1 MTPDGRFRLA
11 QVGAGPDPDLY
22 LAACVEN
29 RYLAHVLLAERD
41 PARRERLTRRWG
53 IIKHATVNWR
63 ELLADDTVD
72 LVLVAG
78 PPEERATV
86 ATEALAAG
94 KHVILDAPPAL
105 SLDDF
110 DRLLAAA
117 SSGPARLFVSLPQ
130 LMHPAIR
137 RAQQLVAAGEIGEV
151 FFGQAT
157 AMVGAAEEG
166 GSPDPW
172 LEVAF
177 HAVSVLQRFLGPAQ
191 AASADRRA
199 RSDRPSAGGVVLQHA
214 HGAMS
219 TLTLCQ
225 APGNRTVHERRLVG
239 TQGMLLI
246 RDDPEDELPLLGLRG
261 EEVIPIPVRVPLR
274 VQPWNVSQMV
284 DHFVDCLRTGKEA
297 EVTLDEARAA
307 LATVLALRE
316 SAASGRRI
324 TLAGPPG

>member
-1 MTPDGRFRLA
+1 MTPDGRLRLA
-11 QVGAGPDPDLY
+11 QVGAGPEADLY

-29 RYLAHVLLAERD
+29 RHLAHVLLAEPD
-41 PARRERLTRRWG
+41 PAARERLTRRWG
-53 IIKHATVNWR
+53 IIKQATGKWR

-72 LVLVAG
+72 LFLVAG
-78 PPEERATV
+78 PPEDRTEV
-86 ATEALAAG
+86 AAAALAAG

-110 DRLLAAA
+110 DRLLA
-117 SSGPARLFVSLPQ
+117 SCPPGGPRLFVSLPQ

-137 RAQQLVAAGEIGEV
+137 RAQQLVAAGEIGDL
-151 FFGQAT
+151 FFGQVT
-157 AMVGAAEEG
+157 ALVGVAEDAP
-166 GSPDPW
+166 SPDLW

-191 AASADRRA
+191 AAAADRA
-199 RSDRPSAGGVVLQHA
+199 GGSDRPSAGGAILRHA
-214 HGAMS
+214 QGVMS

-225 APGNRTVHERRLVG
+225 TPGTRTVQERRLVG

-284 DHFVDCLRTGKEA
+284 DHFVDCLRTGKEP

-316 SAASGRRI
+316 SAGSGRRL
-324 TLAGPPG
+324 TLAGSPR